1 MKKRIFSM
9 TAAFMLL
16 FLTAVSP
23 IASMTASAASGFEL
37 YTTYPGLSVEAGET
51 ESFTMYVENNT
62 GSNVDA
68 TLSIV
73 TIPDDWTYYFSGD
86 STTVSQIHVQD
97 GEEADF
103 SFYVMVPE
111 DTTEGTY
118 TIEIQATT
126 DTGVSDM
133 QTLSLTVEEI
143 EYGQSSLDIDY
154 PEQEGSSDSS
164 FSFDATITNNSSE
177 DQTFSLSSQT
187 DAGWQVSFTPSSEST
202 QVASIEVAA
211 GSSEGVTITVTPP
224 ANVEAGTFTIPIS
237 ASSTADTLSEDI
249 SITILGTYSLT
260 LSTSDGL
267 LSFDAHVNKE
277 SDVTLTVTNNSNV
290 DLENIN
296 LTSSAPSDW
305 TVSFETSTIETL
317 EAGATVEITMHVT
330 PSDSAM
336 TGDYV
341 TTITASCSEASD
353 SAEFR
358 VSVKTQTIWG
368 IVAVLLIIALLL
380 GVSII
385 FDKYGRR

>member
-9 TAAFMLL
+9 TAAIMLL
-16 FLTAVSP
+16 FLTAVAP
-23 IASMTASAASGFEL
+23 LTSMTASAASGFEL
-37 YTTYPGLSVEAGET
+37 YTTYPGISVEAGET
-51 ESFTMYVENNT
+51 QSITMYVENNT

-68 TLSIV
+68 SLSIASM
-73 TIPDDWTYYFSGD
+73 PDDWTCYFTGD

-97 GEEADF
+97 GTEE
-103 SFYVMVPE
+103 SFTFYAVVPE

-118 TIEIQATT
+118 TIEVQAVT
-126 DTGVSDM
+126 DTGVSDT

-143 EYGQSSLDIDY
+143 EYGQSSLDVDY
-154 PEQEGSSDSS
+154 PEQEGASGTS
-164 FSFDATITNNSSE
+164 FSFDATITNNSAE
-177 DQTFSLSSQT
+177 DLTYSLSAKTS
-187 DAGWQVSFTPSSEST
+187 DGWQVSFTPSSEST

-211 GSSEGVTITVTPP
+211 GSSEGITISVTPP
-224 ANVEAGTFTIPIS
+224 ANVEAGTFTIPITA
-237 ASSTADTLSEDI
+237 ASSVDTLSEDL
-249 SITILGTYSLT
+249 SITITGTYSLT
-260 LSTSDGL
+260 LSTSSGL

-317 EAGATVEITMHVT
+317 EAGATVEVTMHVT

-380 GVSII
+380 GVSMI